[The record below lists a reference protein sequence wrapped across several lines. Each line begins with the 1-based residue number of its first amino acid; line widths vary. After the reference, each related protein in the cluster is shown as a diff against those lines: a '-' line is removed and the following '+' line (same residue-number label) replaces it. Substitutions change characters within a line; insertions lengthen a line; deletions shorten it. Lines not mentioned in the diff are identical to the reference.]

1 MGVRSMTVR
10 RFEEIRRRLSEG
22 RGLREIARAL
32 GCSRDTV
39 REVRDGLRVSPDAPK
54 ALRTDEPLMLRLS
67 PAQCMTATQNFRYDQ
82 MIGRGLRGPRFGGT
96 DTCVII
102 DLEDKYRS
110 ECPMLGY
117 QQFRDLWRQ
126 TIRNQQRSTPRLA

>member
-10 RFEEIRRRLSEG
+10 RFDEIRRRLAEG

-54 ALRTDEPLMLRLS
+54 TLPDPLWCCGSTGRHSPRRTRE
-67 PAQCMTATQNFRYDQ
+67 TATLCMKGTRTRYGVLISSFRYDARP
-82 MIGRGLRGPRFGGT
+82 ISHYFGSFT
-96 DTCVII
+96 A
-102 DLEDKYRS
+102 S
-110 ECPMLGY
+110 
-117 QQFRDLWRQ
+117 
-126 TIRNQQRSTPRLA
+126 RSTCSICGG